1 MADDDSVPAQTGGSE
16 AAVPST
22 AAEPINIDPDTVVA
36 DVEADTPT
44 SSRVRN
50 RACTSN
56 VWNDFDKIY
65 KVVEGV
71 RVRCHASAK
80 FTSVFCLLNHLVALI
95 ILIIIEMH
103 AN

>member
-1 MADDDSVPAQTGGSE
+1 VLVLVICACDLCLNHNVVSYCSVF
-16 AAVPST
+16 
-22 AAEPINIDPDTVVA
+22 VV
-36 DVEADTPT
+36 V
-44 SSRVRN
+44 
-50 RACTSN
+50 
-56 VWNDFDKIY
+56 NDFDKIY
-65 KVVEGV
+65 KAVEGV

>member
-36 DVEADTPT
+36 DAEADTPT

-50 RACTSN
+50 H
-56 VWNDFDKIY
+56 I
-65 KVVEGV
+65 
-71 RVRCHASAK
+71 
-80 FTSVFCLLNHLVALI
+80 
-95 ILIIIEMH
+95 
-103 AN
+103 